1 MNYVAM
7 ANTDIQHAAIHQLLQ
22 LYMLYKRLYM
32 LHALH
37 YAACRVYNPY
47 TVYIAIH
54 RYTSLYIAIHIQH
67 YTAYTLYIAIHSP
80 SVGHTVGV
88 AGSYLIRLVRFV

>member
-1 MNYVAM
+1 MALYVAM
-7 ANTDIQHAAIHQLLQ
+7 ANTDIQHAAIHHLLQ

-54 RYTSLYIAIHIQH
+54 RYT
-67 YTAYTLYIAIHSP
+67 YTALYSVYTIHRYTLP
-80 SVGHTVGV
+80 LWGLG
-88 AGSYLIRLVRFV
+88 G

>member
-1 MNYVAM
+1 MVPIHAADLSVMALYVAM

-54 RYTSLYIAIHIQH
+54 CYT
-67 YTAYTLYIAIHSP
+67 
-80 SVGHTVGV
+80 
-88 AGSYLIRLVRFV
+88 IRELV